1 MNYIVLARKY
11 RPKTLDEIVGQ
22 RVIAQTLKN
31 AINLKR
37 VSHAYIFSGMR
48 GVGKTTTARVLAKSL
63 NCVKGPTINPC
74 NECEFCVSIQEGRAI
89 DVIEID
95 GASNRGIDD
104 VRELRE
110 VVKFPP
116 MNARYKIVIIDEVH
130 MLTTEAFNALL
141 KTLEEPQPRVIFIMA
156 TTEFHKVPSTIVSR
170 SQHFEFKRISEK
182 EIFEAL
188 SKICEKESIKIS
200 PFSLR
205 KIAISADGSLR
216 DAEVFLDQIVSY
228 SGIEVKD
235 EDVDEILGMTDRE
248 TLFSISSSIFS
259 GDGVKLVQII
269 EKLMEEGKDLRNFM
283 RNVVD
288 HFRTIYLT
296 KVIKNPSDFLSLSE
310 NDERK
315 YIEEAKKFSD
325 EELFRYVNLLIQ
337 ADSMIR
343 HSSYPRYIV
352 ETTLLRLSYL
362 KKLTPI
368 EKVLK
373 IVTEIS
379 PKEAVEKPPE
389 LEETK
394 KEEIIA
400 KEESIAEKK
409 EEISEKTFSA
419 NDFLEE
425 VGRENPRLCSTL
437 KHLPS
442 ISIEGKTLK
451 IILDKETEYL
461 KEIINRNHTYLEN
474 KLKEMTGNDFL
485 IIFESKEGEPEQKEE
500 LPPLLKT
507 FLKEMNG
514 KIIYRK
520 KIGKGEE
527 DEEYF

>member
-22 RVIAQTLKN
+22 KVIAQTLKN
-31 AINLKR
+31 AIIENR

-116 MNARYKIVIIDEVH
+116 MNARYKVIIIDEVH

-170 SQHFEFKRISEK
+170 SQHFQFKRISEK
-182 EIFEAL
+182 EIYDAL
-188 SKICEKESIKIS
+188 AQICEKEGIKITS
-200 PFSLR
+200 SSLR

-216 DAEVFLDQIVSY
+216 DAEVLLDQIVSY

-235 EDVDEILGMTDRE
+235 EDVDEILGMTDRD

-259 GDGVKLVQII
+259 GDGRRIIQIIDKLV
-269 EKLMEEGKDLRNFM
+269 EEGKDMRNFL
-283 RNVVD
+283 RSVVD

-296 KVIKNPSDFLSLSE
+296 KIIKNPNAFLSLSE
-310 NDERK
+310 EDERK
-315 YIEEAKKFSD
+315 YMEEADKFSE
-325 EELFRYVNLLIQ
+325 EELFRYINLLIQ
-337 ADSMIR
+337 ADSSVR
-343 HSSYPRYIV
+343 HSFYPRYIV
-352 ETTLLRLSYL
+352 ETTLLKLSYL

-368 EKVLK
+368 ENLIKNLTK
-373 IVTEIS
+373 I
-379 PKEAVEKPPE
+379 PE
-389 LEETK
+389 
-394 KEEIIA
+394 KEEIEKIN
-400 KEESIAEKK
+400 KVEKNKAEKEFEEK
-409 EEISEKTFSA
+409 IVPEEIGEKKISVE
-419 NDFLEE
+419 DFLEE
-425 VGRENPRLCSTL
+425 LKKENPRLSATL
-437 KHLPS
+437 KLLPS
-442 ISIEGKTLK
+442 ISIEGNILK
-451 IILDKETEYL
+451 MTFNKETEHL
-461 KEIINRNHTYLEN
+461 KETINRNKKYLEN
-474 KLKEMTGNDFL
+474 KLKEMKGNEFL
-485 IIFESKEGEPEQKEE
+485 IVFEIKEEQPEKEEE
-500 LPPLLKT
+500 LPPLLKM
-507 FLKEMNG
+507 FLQEMNG
-514 KIIYRK
+514 KILSKK

-527 DEEYF
+527 DEEYI